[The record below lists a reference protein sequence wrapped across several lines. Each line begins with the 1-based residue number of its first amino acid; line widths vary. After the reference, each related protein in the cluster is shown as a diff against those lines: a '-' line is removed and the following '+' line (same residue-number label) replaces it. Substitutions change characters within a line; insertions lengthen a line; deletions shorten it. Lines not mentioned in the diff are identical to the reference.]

1 MPGIVDTEVPLQTII
16 DTAASIEFD
25 RRRIVATSI
34 SRSQRI
40 KTAERP
46 TAQPWT
52 FKITPA
58 GAFRYNENRSI
69 LEKLYLQERVEEYEV
84 NLANNPR
91 LSYITNYR
99 GDLTSEQLTGLRTT
113 ATSTTTITVDLLPA
127 VNPYS
132 VIFKRGDFI
141 QPDNS
146 RYPYTVVQDVLRGQL
161 TTVTLNLNRPI
172 ITSEN
177 ITLTN
182 QKLRVGTDTTLKLLV
197 VDLPS
202 YNLVPGG
209 LVQFSGDFRVV
220 ERVV

>member
-1 MPGIVDTEVPLQTII
+1 M
-16 DTAASIEFD
+16 EFD
-25 RRRIVATSI
+25 RRRIIATSI

-40 KTAERP
+40 KTAERL

-58 GAFRYNENRSI
+58 GAFRFSDNRGVLEN
-69 LEKLYLQERVEEYEV
+69 LYLNERVEEYQV
-84 NLANNPR
+84 RLANNPR
-91 LSYITNYR
+91 LSYITAYR
-99 GDLTSEQLTGLRTT
+99 GDLDSGQLAGLRTT
-113 ATSTTTITVDLLPA
+113 ATSTASITVDLLPA
-127 VNPYS
+127 VS
-132 VIFKRGDFI
+132 SSTIMFRAGDFV
-141 QPDNS
+141 QPTNS
-146 RYPYTVVQDVLRGQL
+146 RYPYTVTGDVVRGSG
-161 TTVTLNLNRPI
+161 TTVTLPLNRPI

-177 ITLTN
+177 IVLTN
-182 QKLRVGTDTTLKLLV
+182 QTLVVGTDTTLRLLV

>member
-1 MPGIVDTEVPLQTII
+1 MPGEVDTLVPLQNII
-16 DTAASIEFD
+16 DTATSIEFD
-25 RRRIVATSI
+25 RRRIISTSI

-58 GAFRYNENRSI
+58 GAFRYNENRNV
-69 LEKLYLQERVEEYEV
+69 LEKLYLQERVEEYQV
-84 NLANNPR
+84 FLANNPR
-91 LSYITNYR
+91 LSYINNYQ

-113 ATSTTTITVDLLPA
+113 ATLTATIIVDLLPD
-127 VNPYS
+127 VSLYS
-132 VIFKRGDFI
+132 KVFKRGDFI
-141 QPDNS
+141 QPANS
-146 RYPYTVVQDVLRGQL
+146 RYPYTVTEDVLRGQT
-161 TTVTLNLNRPI
+161 TTVSLPLNRPI

-182 QKLRVGTDTTLKLLV
+182 QKLRVGTETSMQLLV

-202 YNLVPGG
+202 YKIVPGG

>member
-1 MPGIVDTEVPLQTII
+1 MSLQVII
-16 DTAASIEFD
+16 DTATSMEFD
-25 RRRIVATSI
+25 RRRIIATSI

-40 KTAERP
+40 KTAERL

-58 GAFRYNENRSI
+58 GAFRFSDNRGVLEN
-69 LEKLYLQERVEEYEV
+69 LYLNERVEEYQV
-84 NLANNPR
+84 RLANNPR
-91 LSYITNYR
+91 LSYITAYR
-99 GDLTSEQLTGLRTT
+99 GDLDSGQLAGLRTT
-113 ATSTTTITVDLLPA
+113 ATSTASITVDLLPA
-127 VNPYS
+127 VS
-132 VIFKRGDFI
+132 SSTIMFRAGDFV
-141 QPDNS
+141 QPTNS
-146 RYPYTVVQDVLRGQL
+146 RYPYTVTGDVVRGSG
-161 TTVTLNLNRPI
+161 TTVTLPLNRPI

-177 ITLTN
+177 IVLTN
-182 QKLRVGTDTTLKLLV
+182 QTLVVGTDTTLRLLV

>member
-1 MPGIVDTEVPLQTII
+1 MSLQVII
-16 DTAASIEFD
+16 DTATSMEFD
-25 RRRIVATSI
+25 RRRIIATSI

-40 KTAERP
+40 KTAERL

-58 GAFRYNENRSI
+58 GAFRFSDNRGVLEN
-69 LEKLYLQERVEEYEV
+69 LYLNERVEEYQV
-84 NLANNPR
+84 RLANNPR
-91 LSYITNYR
+91 LSYITAYR
-99 GDLTSEQLTGLRTT
+99 GDLDSGQLAGLRTT
-113 ATSTTTITVDLLPA
+113 ATSTASITVDLLPA
-127 VNPYS
+127 VS
-132 VIFKRGDFI
+132 SSTIMFRAGDFV
-141 QPDNS
+141 QPTNS
-146 RYPYTVVQDVLRGQL
+146 RYPYTVTGDVVRGSG
-161 TTVTLNLNRPI
+161 TTVTLPLNRPI

-177 ITLTN
+177 IVLTN
-182 QKLRVGTDTTLKLLV
+182 QTLLVGTDTTLRLLV